1 MYDAP
6 GSCIQQVIIDSKVV
20 NNEKAPVYITS
31 EKSQLADKI
40 IAEDDGIELNSD
52 TNTED
57 HTPQQMTQI

>member
-20 NNEKAPVYITS
+20 NNEKTPVYITS

-40 IAEDDGIELNSD
+40 IAEDDGIELSSD
-52 TNTED
+52 SNRED
-57 HTPQQMTQI
+57 NTPQQMTQI